1 MNTTTNPQAPNTGL
15 RFDAERQF
23 WIAAHPDTVLAV
35 LHHPGLRVRPVAEP
49 VPKALVGGPAGEMFG
64 RWLRMNDGAA
74 HQAGKPA
81 LRAALRRWTEAQQI
95 ELRALVQSTAAR
107 RLPFGWADW
116 MWVTPASSMAQMLGI
131 AVEQADALTPLLRAL
146 AKGFAPAADDAAAQA
161 AHEAAK
167 TLQALIAAAAPSSLL
182 RAIQA
187 EGWNDG
193 AAVQANLAGLIWQ
206 SFEATAALLGN
217 GLVALARDAELARQM
232 RERDA
237 DWATLL
243 RQVCR
248 SDAPIQHTRRFAS
261 EALNI
266 ADSSLP
272 AGACII
278 VELAGCPAHLG
289 GMLTFGDGPHACPGQ
304 DLALLIARSALQQA
318 LHSGVPWPAVDDLS
332 YEPAA
337 NLRAPI
343 FVNSKART

>member
-1 MNTTTNPQAPNTGL
+1 MNTSTTPQPLQTGL
-15 RFDAERQF
+15 LFDAERQL
-23 WIAAHPDTVLAV
+23 WIAAHPDTVQAL

-49 VPKALVGGPAGEMFG
+49 VPKALVGGPAGAMFG
-64 RWLRMNDGAA
+64 RWLRMSDGAA

-81 LRAALRRWTEAQQI
+81 LQAALQRWTDEHQI
-95 ELRALVQSTAAR
+95 ELRALVQTTAAR

-131 AVEQADALTPLLRAL
+131 TAERADALTPLLRAL
-146 AKGFAPAADDAAAQA
+146 AKGFAPAADDAATLA
-161 AHEAAK
+161 AHEVALA
-167 TLQALIAAAAPSSLL
+167 LQDLIAAAPPSSLL

-187 EGWNDG
+187 EGWND
-193 AAVQANLAGLIWQ
+193 AAALHANLVGLIWQ

-217 GLVALARDAELARQM
+217 GLVALARDAELARRM

-237 DWATLL
+237 DWAALL

-248 SDAPIQHTRRFAS
+248 SDAPIQQTRRFAPQPMDVAGT
-261 EALNI
+261 E
-266 ADSSLP
+266 LP

-278 VELAGCPAHLG
+278 VVLSGAGTS
-289 GMLTFGDGPHACPGQ
+289 TFGDGPHACPGQ

-318 LHSGVPWPAVDDLS
+318 LHSGMAWPITDDLR

-343 FVNSKART
+343 FADHKVTT

>member
-1 MNTTTNPQAPNTGL
+1 MNTSTTPQPLQTGL
-15 RFDAERQF
+15 LFDAERQL
-23 WIAAHPDTVLAV
+23 WIAAHPDTVQAL

-49 VPKALVGGPAGEMFG
+49 VPKALVGGPAGAMFG
-64 RWLRMNDGAA
+64 RWLRMSDGAA

-81 LRAALRRWTEAQQI
+81 LQAALLRWTDELQI
-95 ELRALVQSTAAR
+95 ELRALVQTTAAR

-131 AVEQADALTPLLRAL
+131 AAERADALTPLLRAL
-146 AKGFAPAADDAAAQA
+146 AKGFAPAADDAATLA
-161 AHEAAK
+161 AHEAALA
-167 TLQALIAAAAPSSLL
+167 LQALIAAAAPSSLL

-187 EGWNDG
+187 EGWND
-193 AAVQANLAGLIWQ
+193 AAALQANLAGLIWQ

-217 GLVALARDAELARQM
+217 GLVALARDAELARRM

-237 DWATLL
+237 DWAALL

-248 SDAPIQHTRRFAS
+248 IDAPIQQTRRFAPQAM
-261 EALNI
+261 EVAGTE
-266 ADSSLP
+266 LP

-278 VELAGCPAHLG
+278 VVLSGAGTS
-289 GMLTFGDGPHACPGQ
+289 TFGDGPHACPGQ

-318 LHSGVPWPAVDDLS
+318 LHSGMAWPAVDDLR

-343 FVNSKART
+343 FANDKVTT

>member
-1 MNTTTNPQAPNTGL
+1 MNTTTLPQPLQTGL
-15 RFDAERQF
+15 QFDAEHQL
-23 WIAAHPDTVLAV
+23 WIAAHPDTVHAV

-49 VPKALVGGPAGEMFG
+49 VPRALIAGPAGAMFG
-64 RWLRMNDGAA
+64 RWLRMSDGVA

-81 LRAALRRWTEAQQI
+81 LQAALQRWSYEHQI
-95 ELRALVQSTAAR
+95 ELRALVQTTAAR

-131 AVEQADALTPLLRAL
+131 AVEWADALTPLLRAL

-161 AHEAAK
+161 AHEAARA
-167 TLQALIAAAAPSSLL
+167 LQALIAAAPPSSLL
-182 RAIQA
+182 RAIQS
-187 EGWNDG
+187 EGWDDTETL
-193 AAVQANLAGLIWQ
+193 QPNLAGLIWQ

-217 GLVALARDAELARQM
+217 GLVALAADAELARRM

-237 DWATLL
+237 DWAALL

-248 SDAPIQHTRRFAS
+248 SDAPIQQTRRFAPQAM
-261 EALNI
+261 EVAGTE
-266 ADSSLP
+266 LP

-278 VELAGCPAHLG
+278 VVLTGPG
-289 GMLTFGDGPHACPGQ
+289 TSTFGHGPHACPGQ

-318 LHSGVPWPAVDDLS
+318 LHSGVAWPAVDDLR

-343 FVNSKART
+343 FVNHKALT